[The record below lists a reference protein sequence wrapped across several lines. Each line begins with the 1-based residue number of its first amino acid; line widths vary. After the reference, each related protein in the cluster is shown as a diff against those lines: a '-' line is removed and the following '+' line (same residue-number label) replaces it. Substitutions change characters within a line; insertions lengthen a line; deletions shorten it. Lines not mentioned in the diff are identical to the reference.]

1 MATYDV
7 VIIGAGP
14 GGYVAALRAAQ
25 LGMKAAVVERG
36 DVGGTC
42 LNWGCIP
49 SKALIRN
56 AEVVNLFN
64 NARFWG
70 VTVDGMSADFGAAI
84 DRSRQVVNRMTRGVS
99 YLFRKNGVDV
109 VTGTATLVDA
119 HTVAVDGADDPL
131 QAGNVI
137 IATGARPRSLPGLEV
152 DGDLVMTSRE
162 ALEARDMPASAVF
175 VGGGAIGCELAFVYN
190 SYGVDTTIVEALPR
204 LLPLEDAEVSAEV
217 ERVFQK
223 QGIRCRPGTHLVGYR
238 REGDKAVLTVF
249 TVEGEDEEEVLT
261 DRVVVAVGVQGNVE
275 GLGLENAGVAAERG
289 FITVDEHMR
298 TSAEGVYAVGDVNGV
313 MPLAHVAS
321 AQAVYVVERL
331 AGLDPPPLDHGLMP
345 RAVYCQPQVASFGLT
360 EEAARESGIPVR
372 VGKFPFRPN
381 GKALGAADYEGFAKV
396 VVEEGSERILG
407 AHLVGPEV
415 TELLGELSMTRQLEG
430 TARELGTMVHAH
442 PSLSEVVKEAALA
455 SIGEAL
461 HG

>member
-25 LGMKAAVVERG
+25 LGMKAAVVERD

-70 VTVDGMSADFGAAI
+70 VTVDGMSADFGAAV

-109 VTGTATLVDA
+109 VTGTAKLVDA
-119 HTVAVDGADDPL
+119 HTVAVDGADGPL
-131 QAGNVI
+131 QAANVI
-137 IATGARPRSLPGLEV
+137 IATGARPRSLPGLDV
-152 DGDLVMTSRE
+152 DGELVMTSRE

-175 VGGGAIGCELAFVYN
+175 VGGGAIGCELAYVYN

-275 GLGLENAGVAAERG
+275 GLGLENAGVATERG

-331 AGLDPPPLDHGLMP
+331 AGLEPPPLDHGLMP

-360 EEAARESGIPVR
+360 EEAAREAGFSVQ

-381 GKALGAADYEGFAKV
+381 GKALGAADYEGFVKV
-396 VVEEGSERILG
+396 VTEEGSERILG

-430 TARELGTMVHAH
+430 TARELGAMVHAH

-461 HG
+461 HA

>member
-25 LGMKAAVVERG
+25 LGMKVAVVER
-36 DVGGTC
+36 DSVGGTC

-56 AEVVNLFN
+56 AEVVSLFK
-64 NARFWG
+64 NANFWG
-70 VTVDGMSADFGAAI
+70 VNIEGMQVDFGAAV
-84 DRSRQVVNRMTRGVS
+84 DRSRGVVDRMTRGVN

-109 VTGTATLVDA
+109 VNGHARLRDA
-119 HTVAVDGADDPL
+119 HTVAVEGSEELLEASTI
-131 QAGNVI
+131 I
-137 IATGARPRSLPGLEV
+137 IATGARPRSLPGLDV
-152 DGDLVMTSRE
+152 DGELVMTSRE
-162 ALEARDMPASAVF
+162 ALEARAMPASAVF

-190 SYGVDTTIVEALPR
+190 AYGVDTTIIEALPR

-217 ERVFQK
+217 ERVFK
-223 QGIRCRPGTHLVGYR
+223 RQGINCRPGTHLVSHR
-238 REGDKAVLTVF
+238 RESDKAVLTVF
-249 TVEGEDEEEVLT
+249 TVDDEGEEEVLT
-261 DRVVVAVGVQGNVE
+261 DRVVVAVGIQGNVE
-275 GLGLENAGVAAERG
+275 GLGLEEAGISTERG
-289 FITVDEHMR
+289 LITVDEHLQ
-298 TSAEGVYAVGDVNGV
+298 TTAEGVYAVGDVNGKLA
-313 MPLAHVAS
+313 LAHVAS
-321 AQAVYVVERL
+321 AQGVYVVERL
-331 AGLDPPPLDHGLMP
+331 AGLNPTPLDHGLMP
-345 RAVYCQPQVASFGLT
+345 RAVYCQPQVASFGMT
-360 EEAARESGIPVR
+360 EEAARDAGLAVR

-415 TELLGELSMTRQLEG
+415 TELLGELSMTRLLEG
-430 TARELGTMVHAH
+430 TARELGEMVHAH

-455 SIGEAL
+455 AVGEAL

>member
-25 LGMKAAVVERG
+25 LGKKVAVVER
-36 DVGGTC
+36 DNVGGTC

-56 AEVVNLFN
+56 AEVVSLFK
-64 NARFWG
+64 NAHFWG
-70 VTVDGMSADFGAAI
+70 VNIEGMQVDFGAAV
-84 DRSRQVVNRMTRGVS
+84 DRSRGVVDRMTRGVNF
-99 YLFRKNGVDV
+99 LFRKNGIHMVN
-109 VTGTATLVDA
+109 GRASLRDA
-119 HTVAVDGADDPL
+119 HTVAVEGSDEALEAGAI
-131 QAGNVI
+131 I

-152 DGDLVMTSRE
+152 DGELVMTSRE
-162 ALEARDMPASAVF
+162 ALEARAMPESAVF

-190 SYGVDTTIVEALPR
+190 AYGVDTTIVEALPR

-217 ERVFQK
+217 ERVFK
-223 QGIRCRPGTHLVGYR
+223 RQGITCRPGTHLVNHR

-249 TVEGEDEEEVLT
+249 TVDDEGEEEVLT
-261 DRVVVAVGVQGNVE
+261 DRVVVAVGIQGNVE
-275 GLGLENAGVAAERG
+275 GMGLEEAGIATERG
-289 FITVDEHMR
+289 LITVDEHLQ
-298 TSAEGVYAVGDVNGV
+298 TTAKGVYAVGDVNGKLA
-313 MPLAHVAS
+313 LAHVAS
-321 AQAVYVVERL
+321 AQGVYVAERL
-331 AGLDPPPLDHGLMP
+331 AGLKPAPLDHGLMP
-345 RAVYCQPQVASFGLT
+345 RAVYCQPQVASFGMT
-360 EEAARESGIPVR
+360 EEAAREAGLAVR

-415 TELLGELSMTRQLEG
+415 TELLGELSMTRLLEG
-430 TARELGTMVHAH
+430 TARELGEMVHAH

-455 SIGEAL
+455 AVGEAL

>member
-25 LGMKAAVVERG
+25 LGMKVAVVER
-36 DVGGTC
+36 DNVGGTC

-56 AEVVNLFN
+56 AEVVSLFK
-64 NARFWG
+64 NANFWG
-70 VTVDGMSADFGAAI
+70 VNIEGMQVDFGAAV
-84 DRSRQVVNRMTRGVS
+84 DRSRGVVDRMTRGVNF
-99 YLFRKNGVDV
+99 LFRKNGIDV
-109 VTGTATLVDA
+109 VSGRASLRDA
-119 HTVAVDGADDPL
+119 HTVAVEGSDEALEAGA
-131 QAGNVI
+131 VI

-152 DGDLVMTSRE
+152 DGELVMTSRE
-162 ALEARDMPASAVF
+162 ALESRAMPASAVF

-190 SYGVDTTIVEALPR
+190 AYGVDTTIIEALPR

-217 ERVFQK
+217 ERVFRR
-223 QGIRCRPGTHLVGYR
+223 QGINCRPGTHLVSHG
-238 REGDKAVLTVF
+238 REGDQAVLTVF
-249 TVEGEDEEEVLT
+249 TDDDEGEEEVLT
-261 DRVVVAVGVQGNVE
+261 DRVVVAVGIQGNVE
-275 GLGLENAGVAAERG
+275 GMGLEEAGIATERG
-289 FITVDEHMR
+289 LITVDEQLQ
-298 TSAEGVYAVGDVNGV
+298 TTAEGVYAVGDVNGKLA
-313 MPLAHVAS
+313 LAHVAS
-321 AQAVYVVERL
+321 AQGVYVVERL
-331 AGLDPPPLDHGLMP
+331 AGLNPAPLDHGTMP
-345 RAVYCQPQVASFGLT
+345 RAVYCQPQVASFGMT
-360 EEAARESGIPVR
+360 EEAAREAGLAVR

-415 TELLGELSMTRQLEG
+415 TELLGELSMTRLLEG
-430 TARELGTMVHAH
+430 TARELGEMVHAH

-455 SIGEAL
+455 AVGEAL